1 MRCFI
6 HIVNDTEFI
15 RDGEGED
22 FSDRQEAA
30 QEAAQVARDLMAE
43 ELRKGKPLPV
53 RWKVLLALA
62 DDTVL
67 MSLPF
72 SQLIP
77 AADPLPRRA
86 RPRIQQHD
94 ARARTPG
101 RSRPPHHAGSR
112 ARRGPEGANCRYA
125 GAWLRHVSRG
135 RLPETFG
142 DSAQTPHLTPRVN
155 LASVAARLSLTNLR
169 GSNMPALDTNFRPAT
184 ASPRFYNR
192 VCCTRSRRN
201 IAH

>member
-15 RDGEGED
+15 RDWEGED

-53 RWKVLLALA
+53 RWKALLALA

-67 MSLPF
+67 MSIPF

-77 AADPLPRRA
+77 AAEPLPRRA

-94 ARARTPG
+94 AREREHLAEADRHIMQG
-101 RSRPPHHAGSR
+101 R
-112 ARRGPEGANCRYA
+112 ARVEAQKVRIASMQERGYDTSLAEDF
-125 GAWLRHVSRG
+125 LRLLVTT
-135 RLPETFG
+135 LK
-142 DSAQTPHLTPRVN
+142 QLTSHRE
-155 LASVAARLSLTNLR
+155 LILQ
-169 GSNMPALDTNFRPAT
+169 ALEQGYR
-184 ASPRFYNR
+184 
-192 VCCTRSRRN
+192 
-201 IAH
+201 